1 MNRTEKRSDSIVE
14 FLILGTNQNLNLN
27 QNKMANSGL
36 GCFIVG
42 TAVGVGVGF
51 YLNSEEGKKW
61 REERWSDAVDLEAK
75 IEEKVN
81 EALQKMKGKVNE
93 TATKVKDAT
102 EPK

>member
-1 MNRTEKRSDSIVE
+1 
-14 FLILGTNQNLNLN
+14 
-27 QNKMANSGL
+27 MAKSGL

-51 YLNSEEGKKW
+51 YLNSEEGKRW

-81 EALQKMKGKVNE
+81 EALRKMKGKVNE

-102 EPK
+102 EPKIGHV